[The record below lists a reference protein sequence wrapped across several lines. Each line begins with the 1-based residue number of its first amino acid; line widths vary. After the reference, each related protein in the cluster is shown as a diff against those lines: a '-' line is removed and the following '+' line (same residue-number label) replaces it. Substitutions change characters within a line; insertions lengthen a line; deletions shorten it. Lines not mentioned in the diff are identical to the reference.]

1 MKVKGMIS
9 YLKYITLAAV
19 MGSLFIFSG
28 CGDDVEV
35 PTQTIFEIVN
45 ADSRT
50 SILAAQ
56 LVAAGLDDDL
66 NAAGEFTLFAPSDAA
81 MNNLLNTL
89 GLDNFST
96 IAPAVVQ
103 QVLTYHV
110 VASKQNFAQLSG
122 NLTTLQ
128 GEAITVIAA
137 GGTKTLDTGATSNA
151 GFTAQDIQAT
161 NGVVHIVDVV
171 LVPPTLG
178 AAIIATLGTVAQPI
192 LLGSA
197 FSTLAAAIQKADA
210 GKAPQNTIVGAMVG
224 LENITVFAPVNDVF
238 AAASITV
245 DTYTAAQWDA
255 IIRGHAVPATLSPLT
270 SGDYPTVSG
279 STVTVATGSPNTV
292 RGTGNA
298 NPVPIVAAGL
308 AAPNGVVYP
317 IGGVVLHQ

>member
-9 YLKYITLAAV
+9 YLKYITLAVV
-19 MGSLFIFSG
+19 MGSLIVFSG
-28 CGDDVEV
+28 CDDEEV

-50 SILAAQ
+50 QILAEQ
-56 LVAAGLDDDL
+56 LVAGGLDDDL
-66 NAAGEFTLFAPSDAA
+66 NAAGQFTLFAPSDAA

-89 GLDNFST
+89 GLNNFST

-110 VASKQNFAQLSG
+110 IASKQNFSQLSG
-122 NLTTLQ
+122 SLTTLQ
-128 GEAITVIAA
+128 GEAITVVSA
-137 GGTKTLDTGATSNA
+137 GGTKTLDTGATSDA

-224 LENITVFAPVNDVF
+224 LSAITVFAPVNQVF
-238 AAASITV
+238 QGANITV

-255 IIRGHAVPATLSPLT
+255 IIRGHAVPATLAPLA
-270 SGDYPTVSG
+270 SGDFGTVNG
-279 STVTVATGSPNTV
+279 KTITVATGSPNTV
-292 RGTGNA
+292 QGSANA
-298 NPVPIVAAGL
+298 NAVPIVAAGVS
-308 AAPNGVVYP
+308 ANNGVVYP
-317 IGGVVLHQ
+317 IGGVILHQ